1 MYSLKPVPPSDF
13 AQVARLEQMLHADAW
28 GLDTLDNLPTTL
40 AGFGVLGA
48 YDEKDN
54 GRLLGYLIY
63 QALDVSELLRLG
75 VDKAYQGQ
83 GIGARLAKAWL
94 DGIDTPTALLEVR
107 ADNTPAIALYHKLG
121 FKQIHVRKGY
131 YKDKAGVVDGLI
143 LECQI

>member
-1 MYSLKPVPPSDF
+1 MHMLKPIPPSDYP
-13 AQVARLEQMLHADAW
+13 QVARLEHALHADAW
-28 GLDTLDNLPTTL
+28 GLDVLSDLPTTL
-40 AGFGVLGA
+40 VGFGMLGV
-48 YDEKDN
+48 YDEQDDKQ
-54 GRLLGYLIY
+54 LVGYLIY

-83 GIGARLAKAWL
+83 GIGARLTQAWL

-131 YKDKAGVVDGLI
+131 YRDEQGVVDGLI
-143 LECQI
+143 MEFIN